1 MLSLISSAFPTYTC
15 HEEMILMLYY
25 SQDDEVLNAL
35 LELLI
40 DIFLELEETNDE
52 N

>member
-1 MLSLISSAFPTYTC
+1 
-15 HEEMILMLYY
+15 MLYY

-40 DIFLELEETNDE
+40 DIFLELEEEQSDE
-52 N
+52 YSIP

>member
-1 MLSLISSAFPTYTC
+1 
-15 HEEMILMLYY
+15 MLYY

-52 N
+52 D